1 MLRAFLMVGA
11 GGAAGSMA
19 RYAVNLLIN
28 RWYTL
33 SFPLATFLVNVLG
46 CFIIGLLFG
55 IAEKQ
60 EWMQGSYLLLLATGF
75 CGGFTTFS
83 TFALESTALFSKGQN
98 SVSLI
103 YMLLSLFLGIILC
116 KTGLW
121 LTR

>member
-1 MLRAFLMVGA
+1 MVGA
-11 GGAAGSMA
+11 GGAVGSMA

-28 RWYTL
+28 RSYNL
-33 SFPLATFLVNVLG
+33 SFPLATFLVNLLG
-46 CFIIGLLFG
+46 CFLIGLLFG

-60 EWMQGSYLLLLATGF
+60 GWMQGSYLLLLATGF

-116 KTGLW
+116 KAGLW